1 MVLAMMLMVLMV
13 VMIRVAVKMVTKSQV
28 TYFLEQ
34 SNQVYLYLIY

>member
-1 MVLAMMLMVLMV
+1 MMLMVLMV